1 MGSVLEAQLS
11 LGLSCYALIACLC
24 MLTPSCMWQASR
36 PHFLA
41 QGELK
46 LQLQYK
52 PFEDDEVDAGYREAE
67 AYRGMLQGQDISDV
81 KSAAGDGP

>member
-1 MGSVLEAQLS
+1 M
-11 LGLSCYALIACLC
+11 
-24 MLTPSCMWQASR
+24 QASR

-46 LQLQYK
+46 LQVQYK

-67 AYRGMLQGQDISDV
+67 AYADMLQEQSISDV
-81 KSAAGDGP
+81 KSAAGAVSVLSARQSCIAR